1 MKVRDII
8 VTPVT
13 TITTDSDVA
22 TARDLMNMK
31 KISVLPVVDVD
42 VDTVEVEG
50 IVSQQDLNGV
60 YDDNIQLS
68 QIMTTKI
75 FAVDPNLSVQRAA
88 EIMLDKKIHHLIVME
103 NDDLIGII
111 SSMDMVKIVA
121 EGE

>member
-42 VDTVEVEG
+42 VDTIEVEG
-50 IVSQQDLNGV
+50 IISQQDLNGV

-75 FAVDPNLSVQRAA
+75 YAVDPDLPVQRAA

-103 NDDLIGII
+103 DDDLIGII
-111 SSMDMVKIVA
+111 SSMDMVRIVA

>member
-8 VTPVT
+8 NTPVT

-31 KISVLPVVDVD
+31 KISVLPVVEVD

-50 IVSQQDLNGV
+50 IISQQDLNGV

-75 FAVDPNLSVQRAA
+75 YAVDPDLSVQRAA

-103 NDDLIGII
+103 DDDLIGII